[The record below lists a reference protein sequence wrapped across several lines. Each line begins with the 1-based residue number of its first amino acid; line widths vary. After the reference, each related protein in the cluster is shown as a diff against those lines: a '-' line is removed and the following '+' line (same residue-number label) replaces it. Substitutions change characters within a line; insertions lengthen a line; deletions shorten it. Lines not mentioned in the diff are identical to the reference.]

1 MKIAHIVQNYFPS
14 LGGTQTLFRHVSE
27 ILVEKHKDE
36 VCIFTTNS
44 YFGPEKKIFRKI
56 EKSSEHLNAVQINR
70 FDYFRFH
77 KSFLIYYIKACYKLG
92 IKNKFYKIKSLL
104 SGPWSPSMIK
114 AVIAYQPDII
124 CASSSDYLYMQLPL
138 YLQKHHIKIPF
149 VFMGAVHFK
158 EDESYHPLAP
168 RTLEAIHLSAAYIA
182 NTTYE
187 KDRLIKYGVNAD
199 KIKVVGCG
207 VALED
212 FNKVYDG
219 SLHQRYPIGQKKVIG
234 YVGRHEASKG
244 IDTLIDAMQLL
255 WQQGEDCFLLIA
267 GSVSPYT
274 EQLLAKLKA
283 LPPAFQQHYALVSNF
298 TDEEKKQIYLSLDV
312 FVSVSKAE
320 SFGIVYLEA
329 WACKKPVVG
338 ANIGAVRSV
347 ISDNIDGF
355 IVEPDSPEVL
365 ANRIQQLTQDKALAQ
380 QLGENGYQKVKAQYT
395 WDIIAAK
402 YRAVYTEVLEA
413 PIP

>member
-14 LGGTQTLFRHVSE
+14 LGGTQTLFRNVSE
-27 ILVEKHKDE
+27 RLANQFNDE
-36 VCIFTTNS
+36 VTVFTTNS
-44 YFGPEKKIFRKI
+44 FLGPEKPLFKKIQLI
-56 EKSSEHLNAVQINR
+56 EETIESVNIKRFAFFKFQKPIINVLLK
-70 FDYFRFH
+70 FC
-77 KSFLIYYIKACYKLG
+77 IKLG
-92 IKNKFYKIKSLL
+92 LNNLKHRLVSLYL
-104 SGPWSPSMIK
+104 GPWSPSMIK

-138 YLQKHHIKIPF
+138 YLQKHHIRIPF

-168 RTLEAIHLSAAYIA
+168 RTLEAIHLSDAYIA

-187 KDRLIKYGVNAD
+187 KERLIKYGVNAD

-219 SLHQRYPIGQKKVIG
+219 SLHQRFPIGQKKVIG

-329 WACKKPVVG
+329 WACKKAVIG

-347 ISDNIDGF
+347 ISDNKDGF
-355 IVEPDSPEVL
+355 IVEPDSPDTL
-365 ANRIQQLTQDKALAQ
+365 ANRIQQLTRDKALAQ

-402 YRAVYTEVLEA
+402 YRAVYTEVLDA